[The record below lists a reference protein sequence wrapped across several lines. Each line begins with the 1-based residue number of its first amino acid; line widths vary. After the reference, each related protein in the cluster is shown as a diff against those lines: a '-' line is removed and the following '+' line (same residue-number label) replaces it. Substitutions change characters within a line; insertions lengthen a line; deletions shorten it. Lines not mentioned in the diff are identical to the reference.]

1 MVFMRLSPDTEERQL
16 LKINAINSDEQM
28 IQKINE
34 ILYNKREA
42 VVNIVKEFLTE
53 NYQKS
58 NLKKIRIFYP
68 ILLT

>member
-1 MVFMRLSPDTEERQL
+1 MRLSPNTEERQL

>member
-1 MVFMRLSPDTEERQL
+1 MRLSPDTEERQL

>member
-1 MVFMRLSPDTEERQL
+1 MRLSPDTEERQL

-42 VVNIVKEFLTE
+42 VVNIVKEFFTE

>member
-1 MVFMRLSPDTEERQL
+1 MRLSPDTEERQL
-16 LKINAINSDEQM
+16 LKINAINLDEQM